1 MPPQETVRV
10 TPEEIINFLLE
21 EMEAGMSPSY
31 YSNLV
36 PSVYDVYLYIDDLE
50 RLRPLE
56 ARIREEAVNALSEKL
71 ASLNKSPEPLLK
83 LPIPGAKKKRGKR
96 FEALGDFTVQFH
108 ENTDDDAREN
118 PLVIHSTFPE
128 TSTASDDRVGVLTER
143 VSKRSTDGQVVTT
156 VTAAAAVSTERS
168 GTVDTRRASGIVYAN
183 LSYEDDSGPHTYQ
196 MTKDLI
202 KIGRGSEDRWVDL
215 KLKAKKD
222 VSREHFQ
229 IRRDPASGNFFIKDL
244 SSLGTTI
251 NGKRVPGSIAHVNGA
266 EVDSNVE
273 MQLPEKSEI
282 GLAGVMSIEFKAVKQ
297 R

>member
-56 ARIREEAVNALSEKL
+56 SRIREEAVNALSEKL
-71 ASLNKSPEPLLK
+71 ASLNKVAEPLLK
-83 LPIPGAKKKRGKR
+83 LPLPGAKKKRAKR

-108 ENTDDDAREN
+108 ENTDDDARDN

-128 TSTASDDRVGVLTER
+128 TSTASDDRVGVMTER
-143 VSKRSTDGQVVTT
+143 VSKRSTGGEVVTT
-156 VTAAAAVSTERS
+156 TTTPAATATERS
-168 GTVDTRRASGIVYAN
+168 GNIDTRRASGIVYAN

-244 SSLGTTI
+244 STLGTTI
-251 NGKRVPGSIAHVNGA
+251 NGKRVPGSIQQVNGQ

-273 MQLPEKSEI
+273 MQLPEKSQI
-282 GLAGVMSIEFKAVKQ
+282 GLAGVMSIDFKAVKQ